1 MERLTTLDLIMI
13 TRREGKL
20 FNNRHFSKPK
30 VPIYFYR
37 GIAVVR
43 GPAYEQPLW
52 VETGCSKGFLLC
64 PLTDGPI

>member
-52 VETGCSKGFLLC
+52 VAM
-64 PLTDGPI
+64 